1 MYRLLLLLIFFLCAA
16 WLLPAQ
22 SQYILNGSAEKVS
35 CNCYTLTQPQ
45 LNQSGSVWNANK
57 INLQQS
63 FDFWFNVYLGCNDSP
78 GADGIVFMLQPL
90 STSVGTS
97 GAGMGFAGVS
107 PSIGIV
113 LDTYL
118 NTDLGD
124 PDFDHI
130 SIQSNG
136 NISHA
141 NDLAGPVAI
150 SASGSNIEDC
160 QWHRLRI
167 SWDANTQWLRA
178 YFDGVLRVEKQ
189 LDLVSTIFN
198 NDPMVYW
205 GFSGATGGEMNLQQ
219 FCTALDPDFNTQF
232 LNNATCA
239 PALLE
244 FSNLSESFAPITNY
258 TWSFGNGQTS
268 QLASPPSQLF
278 SEPGIYEV
286 TLHIKGLDGCENDTS
301 KMITIG
307 SEPLASFS
315 ITDTCF
321 GFKPSLSFT
330 ENNTAVS
337 YHWKMNG
344 TTVTP
349 SEALGMLNLPQGSH
363 DLELIVRSSLGCGN
377 PDTLIQHFTIHPRP
391 AISFTFSQDCREFLF
406 HATQLDAQANIAAW
420 QWDFGNS
427 QSSSAKD
434 PLHHYSS
441 PGSYNVHLYA
451 KTDEGCLSDTF
462 TSAIVIPQAIAFA
475 GNDTAVML
483 DHPFQLQGSG
493 NGQFAWSPAGGL
505 TDQFTAR
512 PFTRLNV
519 QQQYV
524 LIVTTPENCI
534 AKDSV
539 LIKVYKGPMAYVPT
553 AFTPDNN
560 GLNDL
565 LRPVY
570 SGIREIK
577 YFSVYNRWGQ
587 QVFSTKEMNK
597 GWDGMFHGKA
607 QTGSF
612 VWIIAATDYLGN
624 EKVFK
629 GTTTIIR

>member
-1 MYRLLLLLIFFLCAA
+1 
-16 WLLPAQ
+16 
-22 SQYILNGSAEKVS
+22 
-35 CNCYTLTQPQ
+35 
-45 LNQSGSVWNANK
+45 
-57 INLQQS
+57 
-63 FDFWFNVYLGCNDSP
+63 
-78 GADGIVFMLQPL
+78 MLQPL

-130 SIQSNG
+130 SVQSNG
-136 NISHA
+136 IISHA
-141 NDLAGPVAI
+141 NDLAGPVAV
-150 SASGSNIEDC
+150 SASGNNIEDC

-205 GFSGATGGEMNLQQ
+205 GFSGATGGEVNLQQ
-219 FCTALDPDFNTQF
+219 FCTALDPDFNTQY
-232 LNNATCA
+232 LNNAACA

-268 QLASPPSQLF
+268 QLPSPPSQLF
-278 SEPGIYEV
+278 SEPGMYEV
-286 TLHIKGLDGCENDTS
+286 TLHVKGLDGCENDTS
-301 KMITIG
+301 KLITIG
-307 SEPLASFS
+307 SEPQASFS
-315 ITDTCF
+315 IKDTCL
-321 GFKPSLSFT
+321 GFKPALSHT

-337 YHWKMNG
+337 YHWKLDGSM
-344 TTVTP
+344 VTP
-349 SEALGMLNLPQGSH
+349 AEEWGIHNLSHGSH
-363 DLELIVRSSLGCGN
+363 QMELIVQSLLGCGN
-377 PDTLIQHFTIHPRP
+377 PDTLIQNFNIHPKP
-391 AISFTFSQDCREFLF
+391 AISFNYSQDCRELLF
-406 HATQLDAQANIAAW
+406 NAEQLNNQVNLASW
-420 QWDFGNS
+420 QWDFGNG
-427 QSSSAKD
+427 QSATVND
-434 PLHHYSS
+434 PAHLYAL
-441 PGSYNVHLYA
+441 PGSYNVNLYA
-451 KTDEGCLSDTF
+451 KSDKGCTSDAFSST
-462 TSAIVIPQAIAFA
+462 IIIPQVHAFA

-493 NGQFAWSPAGGL
+493 NGQFSWSPSIGL
-505 TDQFTAR
+505 TDPFTAR
-512 PFTRLNV
+512 PFTRLNA
-519 QQQYV
+519 QQEYV
-524 LIVTTPENCI
+524 LTVTTPENCI
-534 AKDSV
+534 AKDTV
-539 LIKVYKGPMAYVPT
+539 LLKVYKGPMAYVPT

-570 SGIREIK
+570 SGIKEIR

-587 QVFSTKEMNK
+587 QVFSTKDMNK
-597 GWDGMFHGKA
+597 GWDGMFQGKA

-612 VWIIAATDYLGN
+612 VWILSATDYLGK
-624 EKVFK
+624 EKIYK

>member
-1 MYRLLLLLIFFLCAA
+1 M
-16 WLLPAQ
+16 
-22 SQYILNGSAEKVS
+22 S

-57 INLQQS
+57 ISLQQS
-63 FDFWFNVYLGCNDSP
+63 FNFWFNVYLGCNDSP
-78 GADGIVFMLQPL
+78 GADGIVFLLQPL

-141 NDLAGPVAI
+141 NDLAGPVTL
-150 SASGSNIEDC
+150 SAGGNNIEDC

-167 SWDANTQWLRA
+167 SWDAGTQWLRA

-205 GFSGATGGEMNLQQ
+205 GFSGATGGEVNLQQ
-219 FCTALDPDFNTQF
+219 FCTALDPDFTTQF
-232 LNNATCA
+232 PNNATCA
-239 PALLE
+239 PALME
-244 FSNLSESFAPITNY
+244 FSNLSESFAPITDY
-258 TWSFGNGQTS
+258 TWTFGNGQTS
-268 QLASPPSQLF
+268 HLPSPPTQFF

-286 TLHIKGLDGCENDTS
+286 KLHVKGLDGCENDTT

-307 SEPLASFS
+307 SEPLAAFS
-315 ITDTCF
+315 IADTCF

-330 ENNTAVS
+330 DNNTAVS
-337 YHWKMNG
+337 YHWQLDG
-344 TTVTP
+344 IAVTP
-349 SEALGMLNLPQGSH
+349 ADGLGIQNLPQGNH
-363 DLELIVRSSLGCGN
+363 IMELVVQSALGCGN
-377 PDTLIQHFTIHPRP
+377 PDTLIQDFTIHHRP
-391 AISFTFSQDCREFLF
+391 SVSFSYSQACKELLF
-406 HATQLDAQANIAAW
+406 HAEQLDNQANLASW
-420 QWDFGNS
+420 QWDFGNGQAS
-427 QSSSAKD
+427 TVKD
-434 PLHHYSS
+434 PVQHFTE
-441 PGSYNVHLYA
+441 PGTYNVHLYA
-451 KTDEGCLSDTF
+451 KSDQGCQSDAFSST
-462 TSAIVIPQAIAFA
+462 IIIPQAIAFA
-475 GNDTAVML
+475 GNDTSIML

-493 NGQFAWSPAGGL
+493 NGQFVWSPSGRL
-505 TDQFTAR
+505 SDPFTAR
-512 PFTRLNV
+512 PVTRLTTR
-519 QQQYV
+519 QEYV
-524 LIVTTPENCI
+524 LTVTTPENCI
-534 AKDSV
+534 AKDTV

-553 AFTPDNN
+553 AFTPDHN

-570 SGIREIK
+570 SGISEIR

-587 QVFSTKEMNK
+587 QVFTTKDMNK
-597 GWDGMFHGKA
+597 GWDGTFNARA
-607 QTGSF
+607 QSGSF
-612 VWIIAATDYLGN
+612 VWIIAAIDYLGT
-624 EKVFK
+624 EKIYK